1 MFNVVID
8 LLNLREIEMSGRKF
22 TWANHLQSQT
32 FKKLNRILVCTDF
45 ETKYPHTTV
54 HALTREISDHI
65 PLLFSTNNPS
75 SIYQPQFKFELG

>member
-45 ETKYPHTTV
+45 ETV